1 MNHKRLNPQ
10 QVKLQYQ
17 LDKIAQAFRQY
28 FAAGDYVAAM
38 KEALKAHKLTPHALA
53 PLSDA
58 ATAAVKGSLWDEGI
72 QYAKKVLR
80 LNPKHINAYDALAH
94 AYGGKKDWANCR
106 EAGLR
111 ALQLRDEQ
119 YGAGVLPPLPVISP
133 QSDGKKII
141 AFSLFGNSSA
151 YGEPAVLNAELCP
164 HIYPDWICRFYVD
177 KSVPEHVLAR
187 LYHYGAEVVQVDAA
201 MQTWPGTMWRF
212 VAMDDDEAAY
222 VLFRDADSVISQR
235 EAQAVAEWLAS
246 GKMFHT
252 LRDAGTHTELILAGL
267 WGAVAGAVPNMRGK
281 IETWLQKPLASRHF
295 ADQFFLRE
303 EVWKY
308 AKQSLCGHDRIF
320 GFYDAQDF
328 PNAPQPFDDTQ
339 YHVGCDEG
347 NSHISAQLN
356 LPEGSRIIWRLFSQV
371 SPFINEDFSEN
382 LLPEERLV
390 CAYESTVQN
399 GQLSAYIPR
408 RYSRG
413 VARGLTKMTVA
424 AL

>member
-1 MNHKRLNPQ
+1 M
-10 QVKLQYQ
+10 
-17 LDKIAQAFRQY
+17 
-28 FAAGDYVAAM
+28 
-38 KEALKAHKLTPHALA
+38 
-53 PLSDA
+53 
-58 ATAAVKGSLWDEGI
+58 
-72 QYAKKVLR
+72 
-80 LNPKHINAYDALAH
+80 
-94 AYGGKKDWANCR
+94 
-106 EAGLR
+106 
-111 ALQLRDEQ
+111 
-119 YGAGVLPPLPVISP
+119 
-133 QSDGKKII
+133 
-141 AFSLFGNSSA
+141 
-151 YGEPAVLNAELCP
+151 
-164 HIYPDWICRFYVD
+164 
-177 KSVPEHVLAR
+177 
-187 LYHYGAEVVQVDAA
+187 
-201 MQTWPGTMWRF
+201 
-212 VAMDDDEAAY
+212 
-222 VLFRDADSVISQR
+222 LFRDADSVISQR

-252 LRDAGTHTELILAGL
+252 LRDAGTHTELMLAGL

-328 PNAPQPFDDTQ
+328 PNAPQSFDDTQ

-356 LPEGSRIIWRLFSQV
+356 LPEGSRIIWRLFSQI

-413 VARGLTKMTVA
+413 VARGLTKITVA

>member
-1 MNHKRLNPQ
+1 M
-10 QVKLQYQ
+10 
-17 LDKIAQAFRQY
+17 
-28 FAAGDYVAAM
+28 
-38 KEALKAHKLTPHALA
+38 
-53 PLSDA
+53 
-58 ATAAVKGSLWDEGI
+58 
-72 QYAKKVLR
+72 
-80 LNPKHINAYDALAH
+80 
-94 AYGGKKDWANCR
+94 
-106 EAGLR
+106 
-111 ALQLRDEQ
+111 QLRDEQ

-252 LRDAGTHTELILAGL
+252 LRDAGTHTELMLAGL

-328 PNAPQPFDDTQ
+328 PNAPQSFDDTQ

-356 LPEGSRIIWRLFSQV
+356 LPEGSRIIWRLFSQI

-413 VARGLTKMTVA
+413 VARGLTKITVA